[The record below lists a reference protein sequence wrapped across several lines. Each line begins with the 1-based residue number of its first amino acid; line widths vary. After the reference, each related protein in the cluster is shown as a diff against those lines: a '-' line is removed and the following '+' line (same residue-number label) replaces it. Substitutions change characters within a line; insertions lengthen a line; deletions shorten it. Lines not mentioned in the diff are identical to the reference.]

1 VSESDLQNHGLIKK
15 RNTTN
20 VNAIVEKDVNRS
32 QLKGLQGKLGPL
44 PPPGICR
51 LFPGQIFNDDLRLGL
66 LFSISPNTHGVRV
79 SDCIPY
85 MYIYSTVG
93 R

>member
-66 LFSISPNTHGVRV
+66 LLPISLYTHRVRL
-79 SDCIPY
+79 SDCMYPL
-85 MYIYSTVG
+85 YIYGTVG